1 MSSIIPADQYTPSR
15 RSLPAAPSKSFLHL
29 SDSSLLDHGFSIDFK
44 SMTFPVVSPLVPRR
58 ARTQVHRTKSTYL
71 GTSSI
76 INIPTARGTVI
87 PLRAVRDCT
96 RPADAP
102 GAATPPQLQMHH
114 RRPSLLH
121 RLIPS
126 ALHRRTSSAPAPAVV
141 HQRPEPPA
149 KGDTPRLASEAPTPP
164 AAPTPSSPTVKYG
177 IRSAKYGAKVPTA
190 ALTSTGAEAASR
202 PVEPRLRRKVSRSF
216 SGYFCPLETEPED
229 GETTPEGREAIDV
242 NARMFERGWRYEAVE
257 GRGRWERV

>member
-1 MSSIIPADQYTPSR
+1 MSSIIPPSR
-15 RSLPAAPSKSFLHL
+15 RSLPAPSKSFLHL
-29 SDSSLLDHGFSIDFK
+29 SDSSILDHGFSIDFK

-71 GTSSI
+71 GTSSV
-76 INIPTARGTVI
+76 INIPTARGSVV

-96 RPADAP
+96 RPADVP
-102 GAATPPQLQMHH
+102 EAATPPQLQMHH

-126 ALHRRTSSAPAPAVV
+126 ALHRRTSSAPGPAVV

-149 KGDTPRLASEAPTPP
+149 KIDTPPLLAEAPS
-164 AAPTPSSPTVKYG
+164 PTPESPTVKYG

-190 ALTSTGAEAASR
+190 ALTSTGADAASR

-229 GETTPEGREAIDV
+229 GETTPEGREEIDV
-242 NARMFERGWRYEAVE
+242 NERMFERGWRYEAVE